1 MEWGQVDRN
10 GLSALQEVCI
20 VTRRTQMEVAV
31 IPLLADA
38 ICIIAIYRVPKLEGG
53 RWSQVRLCTCDRLGY
68 LADRDAD
75 SCKCYIVLQGLGTV
89 AK

>member
-1 MEWGQVDRN
+1 MDRN

-53 RWSQVRLCTCDRLGY
+53 RWS
-68 LADRDAD
+68 
-75 SCKCYIVLQGLGTV
+75 
-89 AK
+89 